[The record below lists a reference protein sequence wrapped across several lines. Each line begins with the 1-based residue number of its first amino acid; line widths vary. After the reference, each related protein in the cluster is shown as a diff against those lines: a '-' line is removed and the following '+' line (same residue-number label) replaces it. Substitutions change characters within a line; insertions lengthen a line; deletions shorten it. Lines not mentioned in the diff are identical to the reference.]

1 MLIPMAAKPTAM
13 DNGDEPSLNG
23 KAGSVTAVEV
33 TADGSC
39 LLLRSKMSPSERISS
54 DGKTIFLTPLF
65 SCSRG
70 LFLGSNA
77 CLCCLSNVSS
87 MFRGDAT
94 EEPESHVRGLY
105 CRVGGVGL
113 VGQRRRNIF
122 MASGGHGDAA
132 GSQSGV

>member
-13 DNGDEPSLNG
+13 DNGDEPSFNG

-39 LLLRSKMSPSERISS
+39 LLLRSKISPSERISS

-94 EEPESHVRGLY
+94 EEPESHVRGLGG
-105 CRVGGVGL
+105 RVVGAGD
-113 VGQRRRNIF
+113 VVQRRCDHIPVAF
-122 MASGGHGDAA
+122 IGHGGASGI
-132 GSQSGV
+132 

>member
-23 KAGSVTAVEV
+23 KEGSVTAVEV

-39 LLLRSKMSPSERISS
+39 LLLRSKMIEIEDNLSGDTTSS
-54 DGKTIFLTPLF
+54 LTPLF

-94 EEPESHVRGLY
+94 EEPESHVRGL
-105 CRVGGVGL
+105 
-113 VGQRRRNIF
+113 
-122 MASGGHGDAA
+122 
-132 GSQSGV
+132 